1 MSDPIS
7 RLEFAQSEVDRVFGT
22 GYASAHPDVV
32 SAVMISA
39 SLDWAAE
46 RVSAAIVE
54 ASFEPEPQ
62 QLARVTSQL
71 LR

>member
-54 ASFEPEPQ
+54 SFEPEPQ